1 MADMTIKEA
10 ALSLGVSVDTIRRR
24 IKSKQI
30 EAWKIDGAY
39 GQQWVINSDSLA
51 EYQQVIEVIPV
62 KYNMNPDNLIQI
74 IKQTV
79 QEATEETISKGIKNG
94 MQEHYK
100 ELEELK
106 SEVKALREIIQLKE
120 VQRDETLIKKVKALF
135 KKD

>member
-79 QEATEETISKGIKNG
+79 QEATEEAISKGIKNG

-106 SEVKALREIIQLKE
+106 SEVKALRESIQGQEVREDKNIIEKL
-120 VQRDETLIKKVKALF
+120 RSLF
-135 KKD
+135 RKN